1 MHYLSFKYPLLL
13 LLVWKKK
20 KNLLLSLCLWFSP
33 RHIGRFLYYHYL
45 VSWYIKSEPLKIYD
59 FQPLVWANLVTDI
72 FHHFLRSCRNGIRR
86 KHYAYSSWG
95 YGFESCL
102 SRWYYICH
110 GLVFFFRLI
119 YVRLSFCVRLLFFSF
134 SFIHSFRPS
143 GLGLYVRLT
152 K

>member
-1 MHYLSFKYPLLL
+1 MKKNVKLAGIFTSLFYNDHIPCFLFLLLFLSFRFSWYTKSKPSKICDFR
-13 LLVWKKK
+13 LLVWAK
-20 KNLLLSLCLWFSP
+20 
-33 RHIGRFLYYHYL
+33 
-45 VSWYIKSEPLKIYD
+45 
-59 FQPLVWANLVTDI
+59 LVTDI

-110 GLVFFFRLI
+110 GLVFFFSSYLRS
-119 YVRLSFCVRLLFFSF
+119 SFLLCTSFILFFLIH